1 MHIRHL
7 NNETSVSIIEV
18 PLYFLLLEIILV
30 LKLIYLHTH
39 RPTYFVIM
47 LIHIK

>member
-7 NNETSVSIIEV
+7 NNEMSVSIIEV

-30 LKLIYLHTH
+30 LKLI
-39 RPTYFVIM
+39 
-47 LIHIK
+47 